1 MPLRRPTW
9 LSLVIPSAIPP
20 LLAAGGFWSYSPEI
34 AVAAAAGGLTAF
46 LGAAYRVSTDTYR
59 ARRQLS
65 LSTTPT
71 APIGSTIADGLLA
84 DMGTYIDELK
94 HSLQATSTARSK
106 ADLKQH
112 VRLKE
117 LKRIES
123 AMLAITDPVYVLD
136 AAGALTF
143 TNTIGEILL
152 NSGKRTPDQEGLEA
166 IPELHQL
173 GIDTQRR
180 AAAARTRQ
188 IELSLQ
194 TEAGKISYRATGVN
208 LKESDGT
215 PAGILIFLRD
225 MTTEL
230 TQKTRHAEF
239 VSSVSHELKTP
250 LASIKA
256 FLELITDG
264 DVEDQEEQQQLYGL
278 MDLQIDRLTRLINN
292 MLNLAR
298 IESGVVQIRRED
310 CELNEILVKVLE
322 VITPVAMEKRIA
334 VKPELSE
341 LFIPVHLDRD
351 LFSQSIINL
360 MSNAI
365 KYTPEGGEVRLRS
378 RLQDGEATIEVR
390 DTGMGIPEDSL
401 PRIFERFY
409 RVPQNNQ
416 AAAGTG
422 LGLAFVQHIVSD
434 VHGGRIGVTSKVNE
448 GSCFSITLPV
458 GQVKGIAKKP
468 SNDQDND
475 EAPLL
480 VGAAADETA
489 T

>member
-9 LSLVIPSAIPP
+9 LSLVLPSAVPP
-20 LLAAGGFWSYSPEI
+20 LLAAGGLWSYSPEL
-34 AVAAAAGGLTAF
+34 AAAAAAGGLSAF
-46 LGAAYRVSTDTYR
+46 LGAACRVSLDTRR

-65 LSTTPT
+65 LSMTPT
-71 APIGSTIADGLLA
+71 APVGSSVVDGLLA
-84 DMGTYIDELK
+84 DMEGYIEELK
-94 HSLQATSTARSK
+94 NSLQATSPSHPK
-106 ADLKQH
+106 SELKQH

-117 LKRIES
+117 LKRIEA
-123 AMLAITDPVYVLD
+123 AMLSITDPLFVLD

-152 NSGKRTPDQEGLEA
+152 KSGKRSPNQEGLEA

-173 GIDTQRR
+173 GIDTHRR

-188 IELSLQ
+188 IELTLQ
-194 TEAGKISYRATGVN
+194 TEGGKATYRATGIN
-208 LKESDGT
+208 LKEPDGT
-215 PAGILIFLRD
+215 HAGVLILLRD
-225 MTTEL
+225 MSTEI

-264 DVEDQEEQQQLYGL
+264 EVEDQEEQQQLYGL

-310 CELNEILVKVLE
+310 FELNEILVKVLE
-322 VITPVAMEKRIA
+322 VITPVAMEKHIS

-341 LFIPVHLDRD
+341 LYIPVHLDRD
-351 LFSQSIINL
+351 LFSQAIINL
-360 MSNAI
+360 LSNAV

-390 DTGMGIPEDSL
+390 DTGMGIPEESL

-409 RVPQNNQ
+409 RVPENNQ

-434 VHGGRIGVTSKVNE
+434 VHGGNIGVTSKVGE
-448 GSCFSITLPV
+448 GTCFTVTLPV
-458 GQVKGIAKKP
+458 GQLKGVPKK
-468 SNDQDND
+468 SNQNQPED
-475 EAPLL
+475 EAQVL
-480 VGAAADETA
+480 VGSSTN
-489 T
+489 